1 MLREPA
7 LAAIGVYQ
15 RYISPHKG
23 FCCAYRAHTGAASCS
38 MLGARVIRRHGLFA
52 GCVLLRR
59 RLERCGEVH
68 RQFHPGPQRPLAA
81 QRGDC
86 DVGGCDSPGDGC
98 DACDVF
104 EGCDGCGGCDWP
116 ERKRKDKPPARKRG
130 QPVESRWDELA
141 DSDRSRR
148 RDP

>member
-1 MLREPA
+1 MRRLA

-15 RYISPHKG
+15 RHVSPYKG
-23 FCCAYRAHTGAASCS
+23 FCCAYRAHTGGASCS
-38 MLGARVIRRHGLFA
+38 TLGARVIRRHGLFT
-52 GCVLLRR
+52 GVVLLRQ
-59 RLERCGEVH
+59 RLKRCGEVH
-68 RQFHPGPQRPLAA
+68 RQFHLPGPRPLAA

-86 DVGGCDSPGDGC
+86 DVGCDAPGDGC

-104 EGCDGCGGCDWP
+104 DGCDGCDGCDWP

-130 QPVESRWDELA
+130 EPVGSRWDELA

-148 RDP
+148 RDA